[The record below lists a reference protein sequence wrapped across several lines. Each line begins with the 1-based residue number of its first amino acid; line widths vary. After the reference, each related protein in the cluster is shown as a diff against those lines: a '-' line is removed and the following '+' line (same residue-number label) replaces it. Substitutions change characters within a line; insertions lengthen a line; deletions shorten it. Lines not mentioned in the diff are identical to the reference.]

1 MSNQSHD
8 HNDGSSNT
16 QSSSD
21 TDVETLIFSTKNI
34 QALRTLFNVTQ
45 QLGEWLKESWALVLQ
60 TLGDLDHAL
69 SKPRTTTRDAMT
81 VRHGSIDGSSNLD
94 QTKIELEVLAVSLDQ
109 LFRSTSSM
117 SASTLKQLVA
127 ELVGVSME
135 ETKRFIR
142 AKSPKEESTVGRR
155 GEGKKKRKKRT
166 KH

>member
-1 MSNQSHD
+1 MNSQGHD
-8 HNDGSSNT
+8 HNDGPSSV

-21 TDVETLIFSTKNI
+21 VDVETLILSTKNI

-69 SKPRTTTRDAMT
+69 SKPRTTTRNAMT
-81 VRHGSIDGSSNLD
+81 MRYATVNGSSNLD
-94 QTKIELEVLAVSLDQ
+94 QAKIELEILALSLDQ

-117 SASTLKQLVA
+117 SEGSLKQLVA

-135 ETKRFIR
+135 ETKRFIK
-142 AKSPKEESTVGRR
+142 AESPKEESTVGKMRR
-155 GEGKKKRKKRT
+155 RERKGRKACS
-166 KH
+166 